1 MYVPFLY
8 QNQQNMLELIIKKPN
23 IFYVVYDCF
32 LKPFEPLIKSFDLI
46 CLQPSFK
53 AITYDLIGD
62 DNAPI
67 YFRIDPT
74 FGFVTLN
81 TGLFSD
87 SGIQYKVCKQ

>member
-1 MYVPFLY
+1 MLCMIDFL
-8 QNQQNMLELIIKKPN
+8 NNLNHLLI
-23 IFYVVYDCF
+23 
-32 LKPFEPLIKSFDLI
+32 I
-46 CLQPSFK
+46 CLQPSFR

-87 SGIQYKVCKQ
+87 SGIQYKVCKLIKPFITEFQSLSSDDD